1 MNYYNQIPRE
11 LRDYVWVPTDQSA
24 VEGYGFRI
32 ISETE
37 HSRGVL
43 WVGQITKNDRI
54 VCTVENYGDGGA
66 NNYIPVNELLYAG
79 FRRDAKKT
87 YPNMGEP
94 DDLFVQFIDVISSI
108 EIG

>member
-24 VEGYGFRI
+24 VDGYKFI
-32 ISETE
+32 AVSETK
-37 HSRGVL
+37 HSRGVS
-43 WVGQITKNDRI
+43 WFGQILKNDKV
-54 VCTVENYGDGGA
+54 VCTVENYGDGGS
-66 NNYIPVNELLYAG
+66 NNYIPVDEFLYAG

-94 DDLFVQFIDVISSI
+94 DDLFVQFIYVISSI
-108 EIG
+108 GIG